1 MDMIV
6 NMGLGGFYL
15 TRAEAQRRKEE
26 KFFCF
31 SLRLCVSAREW
42 EWGQAF
48 LIVVIAPAG
57 LLISAQSRFG

>member
-31 SLRLCVSAREW
+31 SLRLREW